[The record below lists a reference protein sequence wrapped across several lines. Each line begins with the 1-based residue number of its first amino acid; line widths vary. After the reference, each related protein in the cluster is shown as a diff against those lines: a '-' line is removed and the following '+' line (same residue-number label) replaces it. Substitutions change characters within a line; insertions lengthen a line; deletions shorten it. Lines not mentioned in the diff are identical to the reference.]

1 MIVQW
6 IIFTLL
12 CVLLL
17 SLLFVGVMVWAIGE
31 QISKLIKGRGMGGD
45 PTGVRDE
52 ISNLIPLCRECH
64 TKTDNDREY
73 NERLKLRLK
82 RFIDGK

>member
-31 QISKLIKGRGMGGD
+31 QISKLI
-45 PTGVRDE
+45 
-52 ISNLIPLCRECH
+52 
-64 TKTDNDREY
+64 TKIE
-73 NERLKLRLK
+73 KLQK
-82 RFIDGK
+82 